1 MKKWSLIV
9 FTIFS
14 QMAVGAFWVLWG
26 IQFYFFS
33 PDEMAAS
40 KSLTDAAL
48 FATAA
53 IMLISLLLSLLHLGT
68 PTIAY
73 RAIFNLR
80 TSWLSREILFAVLF
94 TATSILY
101 TYMQFGQSGSDGLR
115 AGIAWMATIF
125 GFMLV
130 YSMSRLYMVRTVP
143 VWNTNYTL
151 LSFFLTALIL
161 GGLLVSVIFV
171 VFLPAPPRSMQ
182 VTASVSAGVLL
193 LLVSQFILIPAK
205 IVKMLSGSRTEQE
218 SIRRLFE
225 QHKNTFYT
233 QLVIGVAGA
242 AGLGFTLFQ
251 ARYNPIF
258 YAICFILILAA
269 ELADRYLFYTARDV
283 IGM

>member
-1 MKKWSLIV
+1 
-9 FTIFS
+9 
-14 QMAVGAFWVLWG
+14 
-26 IQFYFFS
+26 
-33 PDEMAAS
+33 
-40 KSLTDAAL
+40 
-48 FATAA
+48 
-53 IMLISLLLSLLHLGT
+53 
-68 PTIAY
+68 
-73 RAIFNLR
+73 
-80 TSWLSREILFAVLF
+80 
-94 TATSILY
+94 
-101 TYMQFGQSGSDGLR
+101 
-115 AGIAWMATIF
+115 
-125 GFMLV
+125 
-130 YSMSRLYMVRTVP
+130 MVRTVP